1 MTGLSGRRMSRG
13 GRSRTDDLPLPKRVR
28 YLLRHTPRCAV
39 TLVHMGPKT
48 AKVYDTLRERVVSGE
63 YAPGDKL
70 PSERAL
76 AEQLDVG
83 RTALRQ
89 VLGRLVT
96 EGIIE
101 RHQRSA
107 YRVPRTMLEGSVP
120 VPAELLEELQDRHG
134 LTDEGLRFAM
144 DRVSVSLVPVGDGW
158 SIAYRV
164 SLD

>member
-1 MTGLSGRRMSRG
+1 
-13 GRSRTDDLPLPKRVR
+13 
-28 YLLRHTPRCAV
+28 
-39 TLVHMGPKT
+39 MGPKT

-70 PSERAL
+70 PSERTL

-89 VLGRLVT
+89 VLGRLVS

-107 YRVPRTMLEGSVP
+107 YRVPRTMLEGSVQ
-120 VPAELLEELQDRHG
+120 VPGELLEELRDRHG
-134 LTDEGLRFAM
+134 LTDEGLRFALE
-144 DRVSVSLVPVGDGW
+144 RAQVRLVPVDGEWW
-158 SIAYRV
+158 SIDYRV